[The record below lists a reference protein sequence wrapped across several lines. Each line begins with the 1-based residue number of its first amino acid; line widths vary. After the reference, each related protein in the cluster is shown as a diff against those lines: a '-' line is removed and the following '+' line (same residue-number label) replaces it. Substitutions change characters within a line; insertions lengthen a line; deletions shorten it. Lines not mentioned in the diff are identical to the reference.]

1 MGKIHILSTEI
12 SNKIA
17 AGEVVERPASVVK
30 ELVENSIDAGA
41 DSICIEIKKGG
52 IAYIRVTDNGSGMT
66 SEDAQTAFL
75 RHATSKIKTE
85 NDLDAIYTL
94 GFRGEA
100 LSSIGAVSKAQLF
113 TRTKDGEGILVECE
127 GGQIRTSKNAGTP
140 VGTTFV
146 IQNLFYNT
154 PARMKF
160 LKKDSTESGY
170 ITDIISRFIL
180 AHPEISFKLIDNGKD
195 KLFSPGDGNLVN
207 AVYTVY
213 GRDYA
218 KAVLPVEYSTDIIS
232 VKGVTGK
239 GDVSRPNRNF
249 QSYFVNGRYIKSPL
263 IIRAVEE
270 AYKNQIMIGKFPM
283 SVLDI
288 KINPSLIDINVHPTK
303 LEVKFSN
310 EKAVYE
316 AVYFAVKNALYTTVN
331 IPKVE
336 RTPEN
341 DTSAPFSQAPIQP
354 SIQQSAQSE
363 QSANTVIS
371 NVTNTDTKPKSVTS
385 TDIQSVT
392 VSDTLQSLPKN
403 QAATSEPIHKTEPLH
418 IQYKVEHNSEYSE
431 DSAPKKEDT
440 VPPTPEDYFEKLK
453 QSVFSGKMPSVEAH
467 QPTTEINLTQQSLFD
482 EDNTADTQK
491 QEPYTIIGQLFST
504 YILVQRNDELL
515 ICDQHAAHE
524 RIKYEQLLKQI
535 ENSAVAS
542 QILIS
547 PSVVK
552 LSPTEYATVFE
563 NIDFFT
569 SAGFEIDEFGMN
581 TVAVRS
587 LPSVLSDGN
596 VADIILEM
604 VTSLSQSKREII
616 TERRQRAIYSASCK
630 AAVKANHSMS
640 IQEMKTLLDDVFAL
654 ENINTCPH
662 GRPIIIS
669 MTKKEIEKEFKRI
682 I

>member
-41 DSICIEIKKGG
+41 DSICVEIKKGG
-52 IAYIRVTDNGSGMT
+52 IAYIRVTDNGIGM
-66 SEDAQTAFL
+66 SAEDAQTAFL
-75 RHATSKIKTE
+75 RHATSKIQTE

-100 LSSIGAVSKAQLF
+100 LSSIGAVSKAQLY
-113 TRTKDGEGILVECE
+113 TRTKDSEGVLVECE
-127 GGQIRTSKNAGTP
+127 GGEIRTSKNAGTP
-140 VGTTFV
+140 VGTTF
-146 IQNLFYNT
+146 IIESLFFNT

-160 LKKDSTESGY
+160 LKKDATEGGY
-170 ITDIISRFIL
+170 ISDIISRFIL
-180 AHPEISFKLIDNGKD
+180 AHPEISFKLIDNGKE
-195 KLFSPGDGNLVN
+195 KLFSPGDGSLVN

-218 KAVLPVEYSTDIIS
+218 KSVLPVDYGTGIIS

-249 QSYFVNGRYIKSPL
+249 QSFFVNGRYIKSPL

-303 LEVKFSN
+303 LEVKFSD

-331 IPKVE
+331 IPRVE
-336 RTPEN
+336 RGEKMQIKSASIDYSGSARAIDDKPVSVTIPNNQPVAIARDNESARLVSDKPQRIQQSSSVSDEN
-341 DTSAPFSQAPIQP
+341 KSESDLQHNINRVADLPPQQQTVTSAP
-354 SIQQSAQSE
+354 
-363 QSANTVIS
+363 
-371 NVTNTDTKPKSVTS
+371 K
-385 TDIQSVT
+385 
-392 VSDTLQSLPKN
+392 
-403 QAATSEPIHKTEPLH
+403 
-418 IQYKVEHNSEYSE
+418 
-431 DSAPKKEDT
+431 
-440 VPPTPEDYFEKLK
+440 PEDYFEKLK
-453 QSVFSGKMPSVEAH
+453 QAMFSGNIASGEAH
-467 QPTTEINLTQQSLFD
+467 QPMNELNLTQRTITDDCPTDS
-482 EDNTADTQK
+482 ADAAK
-491 QEPYTIIGQLFST
+491 PYTIIGQLFST
-504 YILVQRNDELL
+504 YILVEREGELL

-535 ENSAVAS
+535 ESASVS
-542 QILIS
+542 PQMLIS
-547 PSVVK
+547 PTIIR

-563 NIDFFT
+563 NIGFFT
-569 SAGFEIDEFGMN
+569 DAGFDIDEFGEN
-581 TVAVRS
+581 SIAVRS
-587 LPSVLSDGN
+587 VPSVLGDGN
-596 VADIILEM
+596 VADIVTEM
-604 VTSLSQSKREII
+604 LTALSDSKREII

-630 AAVKANHSMS
+630 SAVKANHSMS
-640 IQEMKTLLDDVFAL
+640 VSEMKSLLDDVFAF

>member
-66 SEDAQTAFL
+66 AEDAQTAFL
-75 RHATSKIKTE
+75 RHATSKIQTE

-100 LSSIGAVSKAQLF
+100 LSSIGAVSKAQLY
-113 TRTKDGEGILVECE
+113 TRTQDGEGILVECE
-127 GGQIRTSKNAGTP
+127 GGEIRTSKNAGTP

-170 ITDIISRFIL
+170 ISDIISRFIL
-180 AHPEISFKLIDNGKD
+180 AHPEISFKLIDNGKE

-218 KAVLPVEYSTDIIS
+218 KAVLPVDYSADIIS

-336 RTPEN
+336 RAPEK
-341 DTSAPFSQAPIQP
+341 DMPVSSAQAPIQP
-354 SIQQSAQSE
+354 SIQQPAQP
-363 QSANTVIS
+363 TS
-371 NVTNTDTKPKSVTS
+371 NITDNITAAVAEPKSVLS
-385 TDIQSVT
+385 TDIPPVT
-392 VSDTLQSLPKN
+392 VSDKPQNTASN
-403 QAATSEPIHKTEPLH
+403 QAVTAEPIQKSEPLYDE
-418 IQYKVEHNSEYSE
+418 YKSENKSEYNT
-431 DSAPKKEDT
+431 DTVPQKEDT
-440 VPPTPEDYFEKLK
+440 PPPTPEDYFEKLK
-453 QSVFSGKMPSVEAH
+453 QSVFSGKMPSIEAH
-467 QPTTEINLTQQSLFD
+467 QPTTELNLTQQSLFD
-482 EDNTADTQK
+482 EDNAVDAPK
-491 QEPYTIIGQLFST
+491 QEPYSIIGQLFST

-524 RIKYEQLLKQI
+524 RIKYEQLLKQV
-535 ENSAVAS
+535 ENSAVSA

-547 PSVVK
+547 PSIVK
-552 LSPTEYATVFE
+552 LSPTEYTTVFE

-581 TVAVRS
+581 TIAVRS
-587 LPSVLSDGN
+587 IPSVLSDGI
-596 VADIILEM
+596 VSDIILEM
-604 VTSLSQSKREII
+604 ITSLSESKREII
-616 TERRQRAIYSASCK
+616 TERRQRALYSASCK

-640 IQEMKTLLDDVFAL
+640 VQEMKTLLDDVFAL